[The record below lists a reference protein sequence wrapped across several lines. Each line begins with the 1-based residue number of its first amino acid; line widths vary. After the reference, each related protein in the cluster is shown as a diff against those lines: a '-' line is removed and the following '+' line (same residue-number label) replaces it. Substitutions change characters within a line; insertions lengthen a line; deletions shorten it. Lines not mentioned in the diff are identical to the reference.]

1 MARQME
7 CSTIGRSN
15 GPELEEMDCGS
26 GAMSAGGQRE
36 AQELQSRQNGDGPK
50 LCTCTAAG
58 SCHTVSG
65 ANRKRA
71 REEEPGAAVEKRG
84 CEEGMSWWTCL
95 LLGVDPGERSQ
106 QQVVRKLHE
115 NY

>member
-1 MARQME
+1 
-7 CSTIGRSN
+7 
-15 GPELEEMDCGS
+15 MDCGS

-36 AQELQSRQNGDGPK
+36 AQQLQSRQNGGGPN
-50 LCTCTAAG
+50 LCTRSTASG
-58 SCHTVSG
+58 CSVSG

-95 LLGVDPGERSQ
+95 LLGVDPGERSK